1 MDGTSATKYVAYFF
15 GEIED
20 EDEENINKRQHSR
33 LLIIRLILL
42 IGGYLLAV
50 LASGIPLD
58 KISIIIGAL
67 GVGVGL
73 GLQGIVSNFVSG
85 VILIFDRAIRIG
97 DIIELNSQRGRV
109 KSMDLRTTKI
119 NAPNG
124 SEIIIPNG
132 SLLSQNITNWTYTN
146 NLKQVEISFSLIGN
160 TTPEDIN
167 KIIHKAM
174 AAVPLVEHS
183 DLVRYITIAFLKI
196 ILVYS

>member
-1 MDGTSATKYVAYFF
+1 MAHLLQKYVAYFF

-73 GLQGIVSNFVSG
+73 GLQELL
-85 VILIFDRAIRIG
+85 VIL
-97 DIIELNSQRGRV
+97 
-109 KSMDLRTTKI
+109 
-119 NAPNG
+119 
-124 SEIIIPNG
+124 
-132 SLLSQNITNWTYTN
+132 Y
-146 NLKQVEISFSLIGN
+146 
-160 TTPEDIN
+160 
-167 KIIHKAM
+167 
-174 AAVPLVEHS
+174 LV
-183 DLVRYITIAFLKI
+183 LFL
-196 ILVYS
+196 YSTEQFV

>member
-1 MDGTSATKYVAYFF
+1 MAHLLQKYVAYFF

-124 SEIIIPNG
+124 SK
-132 SLLSQNITNWTYTN
+132 L
-146 NLKQVEISFSLIGN
+146 
-160 TTPEDIN
+160 
-167 KIIHKAM
+167 
-174 AAVPLVEHS
+174 
-183 DLVRYITIAFLKI
+183 
-196 ILVYS
+196 